1 MGKNTDYLAA
11 AKESQKIT
19 IKYWQECLD
28 EDGHTRYWLAK
39 KSGVSQ
45 SMLSDYWSGKV
56 DMSLINYYRI
66 CGALELRPYLI
77 PKELDDNDITNV
89 SFN

>member
-1 MGKNTDYLAA
+1 MNENTDYLAA
-11 AKESQKIT
+11 AKESQRIT

-28 EDGHTRYWLAK
+28 EDGNSRYWLAN

-45 SMLSDYWSGKV
+45 SLLSDYWTGKV
-56 DMSLINYYRI
+56 DMSLLNYYRI

-77 PKELDDNDITNV
+77 PKEIDKNDINNYD
-89 SFN
+89 FN